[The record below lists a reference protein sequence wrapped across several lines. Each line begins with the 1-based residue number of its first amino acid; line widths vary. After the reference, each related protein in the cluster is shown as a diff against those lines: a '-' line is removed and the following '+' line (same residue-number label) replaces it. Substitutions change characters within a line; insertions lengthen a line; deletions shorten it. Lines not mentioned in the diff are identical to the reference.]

1 MGENQYIL
9 IKTICVQYNLK
20 PDFLEELHGV
30 GLLQIVDI
38 EQERFIHQEAL
49 SDLERIIRIHNELN
63 VNIEGIDVV
72 FNLLKKVNTL
82 QSEVSLLKNRLY
94 FYEND

>member
-9 IKTICVQYNLK
+9 IKTICVQYNLE
-20 PDFLEELHGV
+20 PDFLEELQGV

-82 QSEVSLLKNRLY
+82 QSEVSILKNRLY